1 MKRLFFLFAALLLL
15 AGCSDDS
22 SGPASDQLTVDSP
35 AAGSKVGVPFSLSGT
50 RGSAIA
56 QIVVSGGGASQ
67 SAQLDADNWTIAFGT
82 NEVSLGIIQ
91 FTINGKDAWGNSLA
105 SLSRILE
112 VTNNGSGAALVS
124 ITGKLTNNYSA
135 AWKVHAKS
143 ANDGYMGYVN
153 ALNGQYEIPVQENLG
168 TVKLIAWRDD
178 NGNGIFD
185 DGEPVSSDQ
194 PQLVVGAVNLAQDIN
209 IPLVRQYRVYG
220 SVTGNVYGRRLGIAL
235 YNNDSG
241 SVVYDQPSTAATVSY
256 ELVFNATENN
266 AVKLLYY
273 IDDNGNGKWDA
284 DPVNQ
289 ANMNGESSYLIRE
302 FPLVSLSNEIN
313 AGLRAKTVAGSISGD
328 AAATFTDVSVVLP
341 NGVLY
346 APCSASSY
354 SLQYYIL
361 TNEGVLTVSVGD
373 LFLFADTGND
383 GTWDAGEASIG
394 YTNEIVIGDGLAAM
408 TNTADF
414 VVNSF
419 SVRAIIYGDDA
430 TLFKIR
436 YADGVLAETR
446 AASDWTWTSY
456 VFGTDSRTVT
466 LSAFLDNNADN
477 QPQAA
482 TEVVFTY
489 SFPVGTG
496 QSITTNYHLKKT
508 TINFTTTGDPGVTY
522 PLVQFALSG
531 NNVYA
536 SLTAGSIVNYW
547 NTNAGAYGGTLLA
560 FNDANHD
567 GKKAMGETV
576 LSTNTLTL
584 GTWVAVTN
592 WTLGF

>member
-1 MKRLFFLFAALLLL
+1 MKRSLFLLVAFVLL
-15 AGCSDDS
+15 ASCSDDA

-35 AAGSKVGVPFSLSGT
+35 AANSKVAVPFSLTGT

-56 QIVVSGGGASQ
+56 QIVVSGGGASK
-67 SAQLDADNWTIAFGT
+67 SAQLDSDTWTVTFGT
-82 NEVSLGIIQ
+82 NEVTLGIIQ

-112 VTNNGSGAALVS
+112 ITNNGSGADLVS

-135 AWKVHAKS
+135 AWKVYAKS

-153 ALNGQYEIPVQENLG
+153 TVNGQYEIPVQENLG

-194 PQLVVGAVNLAQDIN
+194 PQLVVAAIGISADIN

-220 SVTGNVYGRRLGIAL
+220 TVAGNVYGRRLGIAL

-241 SVVYDQPSTAATVSY
+241 AVVYDSPSTAATVAY

-289 ANMNGESSYLIRE
+289 ADMNGESSYLIKE
-302 FPLVSLSNEIN
+302 FPLVSLSNEVN
-313 AGLRAKTVAGSISGD
+313 TGLRAKTVTGSIGGS

-346 APCSASSY
+346 APCTASSY

-361 TNEGVLTVSVGD
+361 TNEGALTIAAGD

-383 GTWDAGEASIG
+383 GTWDAGEAAIG
-394 YTNEIVIGDGLAAM
+394 YTNQLEIGDGLAAV

-419 SVRAIIYGDDA
+419 SVRGVIAGDDA
-430 TLFKIR
+430 ALFKLR
-436 YADGVLAETR
+436 YADGVLTETHTT
-446 AASDWTWTSY
+446 SDWTWTSY
-456 VFGTDSRTVT
+456 VFGTDTRSVT
-466 LSAFLDNNADN
+466 LSAFLDANEDN

-482 TEVVFTY
+482 TEIVFAYT
-489 SFPVGTG
+489 FPVSTG
-496 QSITTNYHLKKT
+496 ESVVTNYFLKKT
-508 TINFTTTGDPGVTY
+508 VINFTTVGEPGVIY

-536 SLTAGSIVNYW
+536 ALDAGTVVNYW
-547 NTNAGAYGGTLLA
+547 NTNAGAYSGTFLA
-560 FNDANHD
+560 FSDANQD
-567 GKKAMGETV
+567 GKKAMGEAV